1 MENAI
6 GRMRRFLPR
15 KTDLATLTQERF
27 CQLVQACNNTP
38 RQCLGYNTPAEVF
51 SNQVLPFNCESTSLL
66 RAGKTITGDF
76 GRPNAIAP
84 GNWGVKFAAS
94 FVLSLLND

>member
-27 CQLVQACNNTP
+27 CQLVQAYNNTP
-38 RQCLGYNTPAEVF
+38 RKCLGYNTPAEVF
-51 SNQVLPFNCESTSLL
+51 SSQVLHFKCESTFLPAQERRVGINTQVTDLFRGSLE
-66 RAGKTITGDF
+66 
-76 GRPNAIAP
+76 
-84 GNWGVKFAAS
+84 
-94 FVLSLLND
+94 FVTWDMQQL